1 MQKIPSIILPILLFV
16 FLSTNC
22 TEKESEQQV
31 TEVDILIENAMILDG
46 TGKPAYSGYVAI
58 KNDQIAAVGQ
68 VSPKG
73 IQAEKTIDANGRY
86 VTPGFIDL
94 HSHGNPKKTP
104 SFENF
109 LAMGVTTITLGQDGS
124 SPAVQDIKVWQDS
137 VGSKPFGTNIA
148 MFVGHGT
155 LRRLAGIGVKRDVS
169 ENELNNLKS
178 LLDENLKHCFG
189 LSTGLE
195 YVPGLYADDRELLE
209 MAKIVG
215 QHDRLIMSHM
225 RNEDDEALFTS
236 IDELIRQGEFAH
248 VHIAHLKC
256 VYGKGKQRAD
266 EILSHLKEARNR
278 GINITADI
286 YPYMASYTGIGIV
299 FPEWAKTRAQF
310 DKVKVSRRSELEN
323 YLRDKVNRRN
333 GPQATLLGTAAY
345 AGKTLKDLEEELNK
359 PFEDILIDDIGPGG
373 ASGAYFVMD
382 KELQTRLMADSLISF
397 CSDGSPTGFHPRG
410 HGTFARVIEDLVIEE
425 NVLSFTEAV
434 RKMTSY
440 AASILGLGDR
450 GKIAVGYKADLLI
463 FNPENVRENADY
475 TDPFQL
481 ATGFDIVMVNGN
493 ITREN
498 EKLNDIFAGRFLT
511 PNRD

>member
-1 MQKIPSIILPILLFV
+1 MQKIKTIILSILVIV
-16 FLSTNC
+16 FLCTNC
-22 TEKESEQQV
+22 VEKNPEQQV
-31 TEVDILIENAMILDG
+31 KQVDILIENALILDG
-46 TGKPAYSGYVAI
+46 TGNPAYSGYVAI
-58 KNDQIAAVGQ
+58 KNDQIADVGQ
-68 VSPKG
+68 AIPKG
-73 IQAEKTIDANGRY
+73 IKAEKTIDAKGRY

-94 HSHGNPKKTP
+94 HSHGNPEKTP
-104 SFENF
+104 SVENF

-124 SPAVQDIKVWQDS
+124 SPAVPDIKAWQDS
-137 VGSKPFGTNIA
+137 VGSKPFGTNIV

-155 LRRLAGIGVKRDVS
+155 LRRLAGIGVKKDVS
-169 ENELNNLKS
+169 ENELNKLKS
-178 LLDENLKHCFG
+178 LLNDNLKHCFG

-195 YVPGLYADDRELLE
+195 YVPGLYADDHELIEL
-209 MAKIVG
+209 AKIVG
-215 QHDRLIMSHM
+215 QHDKLIMSHM
-225 RNEDDEALFTS
+225 RNEDDEALFAS
-236 IDELIRQGEFAH
+236 IDELVRQGEHCH
-248 VHIAHLKC
+248 VHVSHLKC
-256 VYGKGKQRAD
+256 VYGRGMERAD
-266 EILSHLKEARNR
+266 EILNHLKEARR
-278 GINITADI
+278 KGVNITADI
-286 YPYMASYTGIGIV
+286 YPYMASYTGISIV
-299 FPEWAKTRAQF
+299 FPEWSKTRAQF
-310 DKVKVSRRSELEN
+310 DEVKVSRRSELAD

-333 GPQATLLGTAAY
+333 GPQATLLGTAQY
-345 AGKTLKDLEEELNK
+345 AGKTLKDLEEELKK

-425 NVLSFTEAV
+425 KVLSLSEAV

-450 GKIAVGYKADLLI
+450 GKIAIGHKADLLI

-475 TDPFQL
+475 TDPFQF
-481 ATGFDIVMVNGN
+481 ATGFDIVIVNGN

-511 PNRD
+511 PIRN